1 MQVVSLDWKW
11 LFIYPSQGVASVNQL
26 VIPAG
31 VPIHFSLTSASV
43 MNAFFIP
50 QLGSMIYTMNGMTTQ
65 LNLQADA
72 PGTFRGLSSHYSGD
86 GFSGMHFEVQAVP
99 AAEFAAWVEATR
111 NKGPILDA
119 ASYVALSKQ
128 SLNTAPFTYGSA
140 DPKLFQQIVIAAAAA
155 GAGPGSRNT
164 QPGRIPDGRS
174 HSMFGKLTWAAIPF
188 DQPIPLFAAALVG
201 VVIAGVLALIV
212 LKGWLPYLWREW
224 ITSVD
229 HKRIGIM
236 YTLLAMVM
244 LLRGF
249 TDAIMM
255 RSQQALAFHSEGYLP
270 PEHYDQI
277 FSAHGT
283 LMIFF
288 VAMPFVIGL
297 MNFVMPLQLGIR
309 DVAFPT
315 LNSVS
320 FWLTATGALLIN
332 ISLVV
337 GEFART
343 GWLPYPPLS
352 ELAYSP
358 GVGVDYY
365 LWALQIS
372 GVGTL
377 LTGVN
382 FVTTIL
388 KIHAPGMTYM
398 RMPMF
403 CWTSLAS
410 SLLMVAAFP
419 ILTATLAML
428 ILDRYLGFHF
438 FTNEAGGNVMM
449 FMNLIWAWGHP
460 EVYILILPAFGIFS
474 EVISTF
480 SRKPLFG
487 YRSMVMATLVICI
500 LSFTV
505 WLHHFFTM
513 GAGAD
518 VNAIFGIASMI
529 IAVPTG
535 VKVFNWLF
543 TMYGGRVVYASP
555 ILWSLGF
562 MVTFVVGG
570 MTGVLLAV
578 PPADFLLHNSL
589 FLVAHFHN
597 VIIGGVLFGAFAG
610 YSYWFPKAFGF
621 RLHEGLGKA
630 AFWFWIIGFYVA
642 FMPLYVLG
650 LMGMTRRM
658 QHYDVAAWQPW
669 LLIAALGAALI
680 LTGIVLQIWQ
690 LVVSIKRREELADA
704 DRRSLERALAR
715 MGDILAAARLQLR
728 RASPCRGRGCLLGHE
743 GARPPAG
750 APRRGARVFGHRDAA
765 QQRHRLHL
773 RLLRHLHGLRADLA
787 YLVDGRPGRRRR
799 LCDLRRLRLA
809 GQGRGCHSGRGGRAP
824 RSGQPK
830 RPQRRRWPAGRRPY
844 EHLRG
849 HRRPQSHRCGDSR
862 PPAPGRACGPRP
874 GLQADHRRLRLLDLP
889 AQRHHHVLGLLRHL
903 CRAGR

>member
-1 MQVVSLDWKW
+1 
-11 LFIYPSQGVASVNQL
+11 
-26 VIPAG
+26 
-31 VPIHFSLTSASV
+31 
-43 MNAFFIP
+43 
-50 QLGSMIYTMNGMTTQ
+50 
-65 LNLQADA
+65 
-72 PGTFRGLSSHYSGD
+72 
-86 GFSGMHFEVQAVP
+86 
-99 AAEFAAWVEATR
+99 
-111 NKGPILDA
+111 
-119 ASYVALSKQ
+119 
-128 SLNTAPFTYGSA
+128 
-140 DPKLFQQIVIAAAAA
+140 
-155 GAGPGSRNT
+155 
-164 QPGRIPDGRS
+164 
-174 HSMFGKLTWAAIPF
+174 MFGKLTWAAIPL
-188 DQPIPLFAAALVG
+188 DQPIPLFAGAVVV
-201 VVIAGVLALIV
+201 VVIIGVLAWITLQ
-212 LKGWLPYLWREW
+212 GWLPYLWQSW

-236 YTLLAMVM
+236 YILLAMVM

-249 TDAIMM
+249 IDAIMM
-255 RSQQALAFHSEGYLP
+255 RSQQALAFRAEGYLP

-297 MNFVMPLQLGIR
+297 MNFVMPLQLGVR

-320 FWLTATGALLIN
+320 LWLTATGALLVN
-332 ISLVV
+332 LSLVV

-352 ELAYSP
+352 EITYSP

-382 FVTTIL
+382 FVTTVL
-388 KIHAPGMTYM
+388 KLHAPGMTYM
-398 RMPMF
+398 RMPVF
-403 CWTSLAS
+403 CWTTLAAN
-410 SLLMVAAFP
+410 LLIVAAFP
-419 ILTATLAML
+419 VLTATLAML
-428 ILDRYLGFHF
+428 LLDRYFGMHF

-460 EVYILILPAFGIFS
+460 EVYILILPAFGVFS

-480 SRKPLFG
+480 SGKSLFG
-487 YRSMVMATLVICI
+487 YRSMVMATMAICV

-543 TMYGGRVVYASP
+543 TMYGGRVVYSTP
-555 ILWSLGF
+555 ILWSIGF
-562 MVTFVVGG
+562 MVTFVIGG

-578 PPADFLLHNSL
+578 PPADFMLHNSL

-610 YSYWFPKAFGF
+610 YTFWFPKAFGF

-630 AFWFWIIGFYVA
+630 AFWCWIIGFYGA
-642 FMPLYVLG
+642 FMPLYVVG

-658 QHYDVAAWQPW
+658 QHYDVAAWHPW
-669 LLIAALGAALI
+669 LLVAAGGAAVI
-680 LTGIVLQIWQ
+680 LAGIILQITQ
-690 LVVSIKRREELADA
+690 LAVSIRRREEFR
-704 DRRSLERALAR
+704 DRTGDPWNGRSLEWSTSSPPPTFNFAVLPQIEGRDAYWTIKQRARQQGSLGAEPR
-715 MGDILAAARLQLR
+715 YSDIEMPRNSATGFICAFFATFMGFALIWHIWWLAAVA
-728 RASPCRGRGCLLGHE
+728 
-743 GARPPAG
+743 
-750 APRRGARVFGHRDAA
+750 
-765 QQRHRLHL
+765 
-773 RLLRHLHGLRADLA
+773 
-787 YLVDGRPGRRRR
+787 
-799 LCDLRRLRLA
+799 
-809 GQGRGCHSGRGGRAP
+809 
-824 RSGQPK
+824 
-830 RPQRRRWPAGRRPY
+830 
-844 EHLRG
+844 
-849 HRRPQSHRCGDSR
+849 
-862 PPAPGRACGPRP
+862 ACGAYATFVVFAWRDRTEYVIP
-874 GLQADHRRLRLLDLP
+874 ADEVARID
-889 AQRHHHVLGLLRHL
+889 
-903 CRAGR
+903 RANRSARGEALVHMEATA